1 MTEYNRTQT
10 DYRERCKARIMRQLE
25 ISKYQFFSIF
35 IDVFFWYEINKLA
48 IIQREELQQTKSWK
62 KCWNKTTPQFLLK
75 V

>member
-1 MTEYNRTQT
+1 
-10 DYRERCKARIMRQLE
+10 MRQLE